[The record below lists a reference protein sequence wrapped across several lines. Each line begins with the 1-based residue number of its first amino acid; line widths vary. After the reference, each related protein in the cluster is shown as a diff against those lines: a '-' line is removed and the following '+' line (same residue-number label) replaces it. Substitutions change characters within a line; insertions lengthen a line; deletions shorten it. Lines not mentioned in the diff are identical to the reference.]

1 MPQKYERSMP
11 LRKRQQQKFETKHSG
26 ILKKI
31 CYNFRKKHDRP
42 RTKYKTKDKNSL
54 NIFSLKT

>member
-1 MPQKYERSMP
+1 MPQKHERSMP
-11 LRKRQQQKFETKHSG
+11 LRKRQWQKSEIERSN
-26 ILKKI
+26 ILK
-31 CYNFRKKHDRP
+31 NMLQFQKKHDRL

>member
-1 MPQKYERSMP
+1 MKEVCRCENGNGKNQKYSA
-11 LRKRQQQKFETKHSG
+11 QIF
-26 ILKKI
+26 KK
-31 CYNFRKKHDRP
+31 NMLQFQKKHDRL